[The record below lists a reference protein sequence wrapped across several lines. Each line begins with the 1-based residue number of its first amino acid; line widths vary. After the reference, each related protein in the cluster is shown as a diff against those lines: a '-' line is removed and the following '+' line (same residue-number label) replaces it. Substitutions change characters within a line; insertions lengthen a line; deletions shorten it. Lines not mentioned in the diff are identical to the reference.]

1 MNHWLKSETLRRCLF
16 PLAFVCIFI
25 VWRLAEHGVR
35 SVWVYL
41 LLTVG
46 VICLALD
53 RVFKPW
59 EHDRMRKRQER
70 DRGLEDNSI
79 KKQGLNQP
87 EADAGVAI
95 ASASFIL
102 RQALFC
108 LNSVPVIFPRFF
120 LYAAEKSNFIFL
132 SRLVIMSS

>member
-1 MNHWLKSETLRRCLF
+1 M
-16 PLAFVCIFI
+16 I
-25 VWRLAEHGVR
+25 
-35 SVWVYL
+35 
-41 LLTVG
+41 
-46 VICLALD
+46 
-53 RVFKPW
+53 
-59 EHDRMRKRQER
+59 
-70 DRGLEDNSI
+70 
-79 KKQGLNQP
+79 QP